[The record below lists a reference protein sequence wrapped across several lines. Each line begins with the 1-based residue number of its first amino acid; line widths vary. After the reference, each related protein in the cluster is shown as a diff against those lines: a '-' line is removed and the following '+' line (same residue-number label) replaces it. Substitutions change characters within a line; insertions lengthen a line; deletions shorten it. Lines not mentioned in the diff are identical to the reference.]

1 MEPTLKALTQLLLQA
16 VPTIICLIFLTVY
29 LKYIFFNPLRRVL
42 DERHR
47 QTEGVRKLAEEAL
60 AAADKKMSEL
70 ERALAA
76 AKMELYREQE
86 MQRQRL
92 VADQA
97 HAIAEARTQAGMRI
111 EEARRELAV
120 EVERATAD
128 LALQAHEL
136 AKEMIATVLHRKAAA

>member
-1 MEPTLKALTQLLLQA
+1 MDPTLKALTHLLLQA
-16 VPTIICLIFLTVY
+16 IPTIVCLIFLTAY

-47 QTEGVRKLAEEAL
+47 QTEGVRRLAEEAF
-60 AAADKKMSEL
+60 AAADGKLSEF

-86 MQRQRL
+86 TQRQKL
-92 VADQA
+92 VAEQTR
-97 HAIAEARTQAGMRI
+97 AIAEARMQAGMRI
-111 EEARRELAV
+111 EEARRELGV

-136 AKEMIATVLHRKAAA
+136 AKQMIATVLHRKAA